1 MSLFMILE
9 KVNPMV
15 FTAQTLTPNHYVIF
29 MPSNWYYTINLCLK
43 NEVFYS
49 FCKFLEMSAIDTLK
63 YGTIFPKNEFIN
75 RSKRF
80 LVYNIYYCYYTKI
93 RITIVQTSPRRLPSL
108 DRVFR
113 NASWMEREVSEM
125 FGVNF
130 VNKRDSRSLLLDYS
144 RNEHPMLKDFPC
156 EGHQD
161 IYYNLFEEKLTYVDH
176 DYIEL

>member
-1 MSLFMILE
+1 
-9 KVNPMV
+9 
-15 FTAQTLTPNHYVIF
+15 
-29 MPSNWYYTINLCLK
+29 
-43 NEVFYS
+43 
-49 FCKFLEMSAIDTLK
+49 
-63 YGTIFPKNEFIN
+63 
-75 RSKRF
+75 
-80 LVYNIYYCYYTKI
+80 
-93 RITIVQTSPRRLPSL
+93 
-108 DRVFR
+108 
-113 NASWMEREVSEM
+113 MEREVSEM